1 MKKLNDIYDDL
12 ELTEIVYLEDI
23 FDHLHESEILIIE
36 SALRM
41 THKLPAIFEPNSSST
56 LNAIKVEQILSS
68 ASHMINII
76 LDSKSKRIAHEL
88 KSVFDIFFNIND
100 IKSWDRFLLV
110 EQNHKSLKDHNEEV
124 GFWHEDGKDW
134 LERMPTK
141 YKNWHYL
148 SYEQGMAEHSYKV
161 RNLRGGIRWKQQKKF
176 TLSKSQAWA

>member
-12 ELTEIVYLEDI
+12 ELTEIVYLENI

-56 LNAIKVEQILSS
+56 LNAIKVEQILAS

-76 LDSKSKRIAHEL
+76 LDSKPKRIAHEL

-110 EQNHKSLKDHNEEV
+110 EQNHKNLKDHNEEV
-124 GFWHEDGKDW
+124 GFWYEDGKDW
-134 LERMPTK
+134 LERVTED
-141 YKNWHYL
+141 YKSWHHLEYG
-148 SYEQGMAEHSYKV
+148 QGMAEESYKV
-161 RNLRGGIRWKQQKKF
+161 RRE
-176 TLSKSQAWA
+176 A

>member
-41 THKLPAIFEPNSSST
+41 THKLPAIFEPDSTST
-56 LNAIKVEQILSS
+56 LLPYKVEQILAS

-76 LDSKSKRIAHEL
+76 LDSKPKRIAHEL

-100 IKSWDRFLLV
+100 LESWGRFGLV
-110 EQNHKSLKDHNEEV
+110 EQNHKNLKDHDEEV
-124 GFWHEDGKDW
+124 GFWYEDGKDW

-141 YKNWHYL
+141 YKSWHYL

-161 RNLRGGIRWKQQKKF
+161 RNLRE
-176 TLSKSQAWA
+176 A